1 MSFALTTEQM
11 LARTKTVTRRLGWR
25 SLKPG
30 TLLQAVEKAMGLG
43 KGGNVRRLGVIRVL
57 SVRRE
62 RLDEMVGT
70 EYGDA
75 EAVREGY
82 PEHSGEQFA
91 EMFAQRLAVV
101 RECRPAWVFAENV
114 SLDAFREPWRDLR
127 GMGYRVPPAL
137 RLSARDVVAP
147 HRRERWLLLAHADGC
162 GLKGERGPGQEHRE
176 RWEGARGNEPDG
188 CGSHVANPDRAR
200 LAQWQGEQ
208 RDAWQELAAP
218 QRAGRWPAEPQVGRV
233 AHGIPIRVDRLRG
246 LGNAQVPIQ
255 AAQAFRILMEMHY
268 Q

>member
-1 MSFALTTEQM
+1 MRLMSFALTTEQM

-30 TLLQAVEKAMGLG
+30 TLLQAVDKAMGLG
-43 KGGNVRRLGVIRVL
+43 KGGHVRRLGVIRVL

-101 RECRPAWVFAENV
+101 RECLSDVEVTRIEFEHVD
-114 SLDAFREPWRDLR
+114 DA
-127 GMGYRVPPAL
+127 
-137 RLSARDVVAP
+137 
-147 HRRERWLLLAHADGC
+147 
-162 GLKGERGPGQEHRE
+162 
-176 RWEGARGNEPDG
+176 
-188 CGSHVANPDRAR
+188 
-200 LAQWQGEQ
+200 
-208 RDAWQELAAP
+208 AA
-218 QRAGRWPAEPQVGRV
+218 GD
-233 AHGIPIRVDRLRG
+233 IS
-246 LGNAQVPIQ
+246 
-255 AAQAFRILMEMHY
+255 
-268 Q
+268 